1 MGKVQITMLAGRR
14 TMYYQKRKCRSP
26 LHPEDKNILIYSK
39 PGSTFVQ
46 DLMKKYANKKFNPKT
61 QSK

>member
-14 TMYYQKRKCRSP
+14 TMYYQKPKCRSP

-39 PGSTFVQ
+39 AREHLCPGSHEKV
-46 DLMKKYANKKFNPKT
+46 
-61 QSK
+61 SK

>member
-14 TMYYQKRKCRSP
+14 TMYYQKRKCRSL
-26 LHPEDKNILIYSK
+26 LHPEDKNILILIYSK

-46 DLMKKYANKKFNPKT
+46 DLMKK
-61 QSK
+61 

>member
-46 DLMKKYANKKFNPKT
+46 DLMKK
-61 QSK
+61 